1 MNDLAKGLSGTVCIT
16 EASPDYARLTT
27 PVRPVETSQHGTP
40 LDLDKLHPEPTGTA
54 LRINGEESHSTNPS
68 RYKQHGFH
76 FNADNC
82 IACHACESA
91 CSEKNNLP
99 PHLAFRKVGYLE
111 GGSWPDVR
119 RLNISMACNHCEDP
133 VCLKAC
139 PTRAYTKYA
148 EYGAVLQDPD
158 ICFGCG
164 YCTWVCPYNAP
175 QLDPVNGQV
184 EKCNMCVDRLEQ
196 GLKPACVA
204 ACLGN
209 ALEFGVIEDLPA
221 GREQVKLAIPGFP
234 DPSISRPNIRFQQVR
249 SLPPSFRRTDGVPL
263 QYQRGAL
270 GEARFSIKPS
280 APMGKRS
287 WGFDKLSSRENP
299 LVAFTLLSQFAVGAF
314 LLLFLPPRV
323 AIPAV
328 SVFDAHPAL
337 VSGVKGVLV
346 VLLAIALSLSASH
359 LGKPHRFYRG
369 FNNLRYSWLSRE
381 ALALSLFFG
390 ALVAYTLVT
399 AFPVLTA
406 WLPPVL
412 STALP
417 TLAGVSAALLGPVA
431 IYCMYRIY
439 RIKAR
444 PFWDHWH
451 TGAAFFAS
459 LLILGSLGT
468 GLAFGM
474 AEWHTGRAPDDLLR
488 VLALPLV
495 AGLMLQALALTL
507 HLRYLARR
515 GAEAGVSRVQML
527 TTYGKTYL
535 LRWASLTV
543 LTAGALVA
551 SLPLLTGGHVLIL
564 WGALSFLA
572 VLHEIIGRALFYVL
586 VTPTTMPGAFFWNN
600 KYFEQHARKTG
611 LARLPQVGVAPDTH

>member
-1 MNDLAKGLSGTVCIT
+1 MNDPAPKAEAEPTVP
-16 EASPDYARLTT
+16 AYARLTV
-27 PVRPVETSQHGTP
+27 PLRPVAVSQHGTA
-40 LDLDKLHPEPTGTA
+40 LDLDQSYPRLAGEPLT
-54 LRINGEESHSTNPS
+54 INNCASLSENPA

-119 RLNISMACNHCEDP
+119 RINISMACNHCEDP
-133 VCLKAC
+133 VCLKGC

-175 QLDPVNGQV
+175 QLDPVKGQV

-209 ALEFGVIEDLPA
+209 ALEFGVIEDLPK
-221 GREQVKLAIPGFP
+221 GHDQMKLAIPGFP
-234 DPSISRPNIRFQQVR
+234 DPAISRPNIRFQQVR
-249 SLPPSFRRTDGVPL
+249 SLPPSLQRTDGVPI
-263 QYQRGAL
+263 QYQRDSQTGAEFQIKTRL
-270 GEARFSIKPS
+270 DEARHD
-280 APMGKRS
+280 
-287 WGFDKLSSRENP
+287 WGLDKLSSRENP
-299 LVAFTLLSQFAVGAF
+299 LVSFTLLSQFVAGAY
-314 LLLFLPPRV
+314 LLLFLLPFTD
-323 AIPAV
+323 ASAQTLLA
-328 SVFDAHPAL
+328 AHPSLHAGLLLGLTGLQAAAL
-337 VSGVKGVLV
+337 
-346 VLLAIALSLSASH
+346 ALSASH
-359 LGKPHRFYRG
+359 LGKPQRFYRG
-369 FNNLRYSWLSRE
+369 FNNLRHSWLSRE

-390 ALVAYTLVT
+390 ALGVYTLIIT
-399 AFPVLTA
+399 FPALTV
-406 WLPPVL
+406 WLPHAL
-412 STALP
+412 ADALP
-417 TLAGVSAALLGPVA
+417 FLTGAAAAVLGSVA

-459 LLILGSLGT
+459 ALILGSLGV
-468 GLAFGM
+468 GFLFGI
-474 AEWHTGRAPDDLLR
+474 AEWLAGRSPAPGLSL
-488 VLALPLV
+488 LALPLLS
-495 AGLMLQALALTL
+495 GLMLQAVALAQHQRDLT
-507 HLRYLARR
+507 RR
-515 GAEAGVSRVQML
+515 GAEAEVSRMQML
-527 TTYGKTYL
+527 TTYGRTYRA
-535 LRWASLTV
+535 RWASLGILALLATSSV
-543 LTAGALVA
+543 LFVPDGIAALV
-551 SLPLLTGGHVLIL
+551 L
-564 WGALSFLA
+564 WGILA
-572 VLHEIIGRALFYVL
+572 VLALVHETVGRALFYVL

-600 KYFEQHARKTG
+600 KYFEQHARATG
-611 LARLPQVGVAPDTH
+611 LAHMPQVGVAPETH